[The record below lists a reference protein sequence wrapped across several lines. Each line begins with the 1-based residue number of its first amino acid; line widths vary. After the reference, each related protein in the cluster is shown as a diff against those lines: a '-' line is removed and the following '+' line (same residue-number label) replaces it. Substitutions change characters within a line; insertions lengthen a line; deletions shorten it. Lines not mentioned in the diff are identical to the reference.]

1 MKKVIKNIFMTI
13 FYFLFCFV
21 NLIIVSLKY
30 VISGSF
36 VLGKIVIALFYV
48 GMTILATNKPTVFVC
63 ILGLLSLGLLI
74 FSIYMVKSDDGNNK
88 YSENRAYESDEKQ
101 EIPFFAG
108 MSLEEAKKEYRRLM
122 KLYHPD
128 NVNGDAEMSKRISV
142 AYSQYCAAYGR

>member
-30 VISGSF
+30 VVSGSF
-36 VLGKIVIALFYV
+36 VLGKIAIASFYV
-48 GMTILATNKPTVFVC
+48 GMTILAINRFTVFVC
-63 ILGLLSLGLLI
+63 IVGLLSIGLLI
-74 FSIYMVKSDDGNNK
+74 FAIYMVKSDDGNNK
-88 YSENRAYESDEKQ
+88 YSENRAYKSCEKQ
-101 EIPFFAG
+101 EVPSFSG

-128 NVNGDAEMSKRISV
+128 NENGDAEMSKKISV
-142 AYSQYCAAYGR
+142 AYSQYCAAYGK